1 MQKIIKL
8 SSEAPVPEFLIFEFQ
23 GEFEHTTLDDFDE
36 QVLGSVLEKPG
47 GNFELTC
54 GNHLLKGTHD
64 FIAKYQIRLTL

>member
-8 SSEAPVPEFLIFEFQ
+8 SSEGPVPEYLIFEFQ

-36 QVLGSVLEKPG
+36 QVLGSVQEKAG

-54 GNHLLKGTHD
+54 GNHLLKGT
-64 FIAKYQIRLTL
+64 RLWPKKNTAR